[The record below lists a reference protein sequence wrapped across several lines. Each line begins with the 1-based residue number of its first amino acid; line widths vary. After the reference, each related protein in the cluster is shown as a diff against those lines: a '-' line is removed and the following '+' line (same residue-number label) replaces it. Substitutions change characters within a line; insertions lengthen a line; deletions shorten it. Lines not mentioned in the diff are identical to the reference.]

1 VVPDLLADTGPLA
14 SVSPDGAA
22 KKDIAVA
29 CAGANAL
36 GELDVGQ
43 GAVAV
48 GGRIVALEGPEGT
61 DSMLER
67 VSHLKQVGRVS
78 NKRKGVLV
86 KLCKPRQE
94 ERADLPSM
102 GPDTVRNAHGAGL
115 AGIALDAGRSF
126 VLDRD
131 EVVREADRLGL
142 FVVGIDREN
151 PDASV
156 AGGGS

>member
-1 VVPDLLADTGPLA
+1 MQPLFHLCHL
-14 SVSPDGAA
+14 
-22 KKDIAVA
+22 KEI
-29 CAGANAL
+29 
-36 GELDVGQ
+36 
-43 GAVAV
+43 
-48 GGRIVALEGPEGT
+48 GRI
-61 DSMLER
+61 S
-67 VSHLKQVGRVS
+67 S
-78 NKRKGVLV
+78 KRKGVLV
-86 KLCKPRQE
+86 KLCKPQQE

-151 PDASV
+151 PGASV
-156 AGGGS
+156 ASGGS